1 VTAPDPTA
9 AAPAPAP
16 VPASDS
22 KFDVAIVGAG
32 ILGLAV
38 ARELRARHPGL
49 RLVVLDRE
57 SAVGAHQTGHNS
69 GVIHS
74 GVYYKP
80 GSLKARLCV
89 EGSRLMYEFCD
100 EHGVKY
106 ERCGKLIVALH
117 ERELPGLAELEVR
130 GTANGVPG
138 LRRVTAAEI
147 TEIEPE
153 SRGIAALHCPSTGI
167 VDYGEVAR
175 ALERELRA
183 RDVHFRLGHQVQR
196 LDRRTDTT
204 DVVTDHGTITARFV
218 IGCAGL
224 WSDRLAVAA
233 GAPRD
238 PRIVPFR
245 GAYLTLR
252 PTQTPV
258 VRGLV
263 YPVPDPE
270 LPFLGV
276 HVTRHVNGE
285 IVLGPTAIL
294 VCARDGYRLSRVRL
308 RDGWDTLTW
317 PGTWKMG
324 RRFWR
329 TGVDELRMA
338 AGRKRFLDAAAQYVP
353 AVRDAGLEPGS
364 SGGVRAQALG
374 RDGKLVDD
382 FVISE
387 TPGALHVRNAPS
399 PAATSSLALAQD
411 LVGRLS
417 TTAQWPWPSA

>member
-1 VTAPDPTA
+1 MSDRDAT
-9 AAPAPAP
+9 APAPSHSP
-16 VPASDS
+16 VAQ
-22 KFDVAIVGAG
+22 FDVAVVGAG

-38 ARELRARHPGL
+38 ARELRARHPDL
-49 RLVVLDRE
+49 RLVVIDRE
-57 SAVGAHQTGHNS
+57 DTVGAHQTGHNS

-117 ERELPGLAELEVR
+117 ERELPGLDEIEAR
-130 GTANGVPG
+130 GKANGVPG
-138 LRRVTAAEI
+138 LRRVAAAEI
-147 TEIEPE
+147 AEIEPE
-153 SRGIAALHCPSTGI
+153 CRGIAALHCPSTGI
-167 VDYGEVAR
+167 VDYGDVSR
-175 ALERELRA
+175 AIERELRA
-183 RDVHFRLGHQVQR
+183 QDVNFRLGHRVER
-196 LDRRTDTT
+196 LDRRTATT
-204 DVVTDHGTITARFV
+204 DVVTDEGVITARFV

-233 GAPRD
+233 GAPQD

-252 PTQTPV
+252 HASAPV

-285 IVLGPTAIL
+285 IVLGPTAML

-308 RDGWDTLTW
+308 RDGWDTVSW
-317 PGTWKMG
+317 PGTWRMG

-329 TGVDELRMA
+329 TGVDEIRMA
-338 AGRKRFLDAAAQYVP
+338 FARGRFLEAAAQYVP

-387 TPGALHVRNAPS
+387 TPGAVHVRNAPS

-411 LVGRLS
+411 IVGRLS
-417 TTAQWPWPSA
+417 ATAQWPWASA